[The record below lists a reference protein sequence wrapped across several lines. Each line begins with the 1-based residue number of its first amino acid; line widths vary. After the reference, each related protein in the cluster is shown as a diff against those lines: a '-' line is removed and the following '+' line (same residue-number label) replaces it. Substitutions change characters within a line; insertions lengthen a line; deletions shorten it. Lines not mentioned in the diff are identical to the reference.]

1 MADSF
6 DTLTHTAR
14 RVVDD
19 VRELFREEVALARAE
34 IRQEM
39 SSFAS
44 AAIKIGVG
52 AIAGLFAVLFV
63 LHAFALG
70 LAAVTGWSSWIAYL
84 AVGVL
89 LGIVAAV
96 AIAVGMQRARLT
108 PSVPRQTIDSLQ
120 ENKEWLKRR
129 MSSEPR

>member
-6 DTLTHTAR
+6 DTLTHTVK

-44 AAIKIGVG
+44 AAVKIGVG
-52 AIAGLFAVLFV
+52 AVAGLLAVLFV

-70 LAAVTGWSSWIAYL
+70 LAAVTGWSTWVAYL
-84 AVGVL
+84 GVGIL
-89 LGIVAAV
+89 LGIISAV

-108 PSVPRQTIDSLQ
+108 PAVPRQTLDTLQ
-120 ENKEWLKRR
+120 ENKEWLKHR